1 MFRRGR
7 RQLLQVLHSTR
18 ALDTSLKEYLASQGI
33 PSSGSSLGSYLYAL
47 ANHSI
52 LAIAKLP
59 KSDQQRYQLKIVD
72 ERNRYMHQ
80 AGACPAS
87 DAEIRILLSEHEP
100 GCEPTA
106 RASSLEAEHPVPIR
120 PC

>member
-1 MFRRGR
+1 M
-7 RQLLQVLHSTR
+7 LHSTR

-33 PSSGSSLGSYLYAL
+33 PSSGPSLGSYLYAL